1 MELKNMKVFIL
12 ISSIMMIFL
21 HFALWVILL
30 YNQEHTIQW
39 TYLNRILDHWDA
51 GWYTKIVLN
60 GYEENQSIAFY
71 PLFPLFIF
79 IIKLIVPIAVYPAL
93 IGTIFSTIL
102 FLLFCLLL
110 LKLIQNKDSSLPPW
124 LIPKNKFV
132 WFLFVFSPAS
142 YVFHTSHTESLFL
155 LLSFSSIYLAFK
167 KHWISAAVI
176 AGLCSLTKNQGIIL
190 AIAIAF
196 ISLNNYKLRH
206 QKIKI
211 FLFSGLISGA
221 FFSCFLIYQYLAF
234 KNAFAFLNAQSNWHH
249 IQNISEYFK
258 TFILQNTVQDY
269 SFGAIKHHIFF
280 FIMLFFCFFLWK
292 HSKPIF
298 FYCLTCLLV
307 LPMQAELINSFRFAS
322 FLFPIFFIIS
332 TYSGKYRKPLFI
344 FIAILFVFLN
354 IQTAYNFY
362 ILKWAY

>member
-21 HFALWVILL
+21 HFALWLILL

-71 PLFPLFIF
+71 PLFPLIIF
-79 IIKLIVPIAVYPAL
+79 IIKLIVPFVVYPAL
-93 IGTIFSTIL
+93 IGTILSTIL

-124 LIPKNKFV
+124 LIPKNKYV

-167 KHWISAAVI
+167 KHWISAAIV
-176 AGLCSLTKNQGIIL
+176 AGLCSLTKNQG
-190 AIAIAF
+190 F
-196 ISLNNYKLRH
+196 GYCNCFY
-206 QKIKI
+206 
-211 FLFSGLISGA
+211 
-221 FFSCFLIYQYLAF
+221 FF
-234 KNAFAFLNAQSNWHH
+234 
-249 IQNISEYFK
+249 E
-258 TFILQNTVQDY
+258 
-269 SFGAIKHHIFF
+269 
-280 FIMLFFCFFLWK
+280 
-292 HSKPIF
+292 
-298 FYCLTCLLV
+298 
-307 LPMQAELINSFRFAS
+307 
-322 FLFPIFFIIS
+322 
-332 TYSGKYRKPLFI
+332 
-344 FIAILFVFLN
+344 
-354 IQTAYNFY
+354 
-362 ILKWAY
+362 